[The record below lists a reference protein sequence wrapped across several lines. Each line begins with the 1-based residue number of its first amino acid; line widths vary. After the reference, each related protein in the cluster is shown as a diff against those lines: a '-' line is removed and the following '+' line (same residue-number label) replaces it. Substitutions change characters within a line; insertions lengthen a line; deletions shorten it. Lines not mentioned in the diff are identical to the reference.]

1 MLSSQDVQSQLS
13 RQACLLALLVPK
25 CIVIIQKLI
34 RGKKK
39 KDANIGNYQVSFFLG
54 HPVTITLQILKL
66 FHSTTVDCIA
76 VVT

>member
-1 MLSSQDVQSQLS
+1 MDGY
-13 RQACLLALLVPK
+13 LLALLDPK

-34 RGKKK
+34 RGK